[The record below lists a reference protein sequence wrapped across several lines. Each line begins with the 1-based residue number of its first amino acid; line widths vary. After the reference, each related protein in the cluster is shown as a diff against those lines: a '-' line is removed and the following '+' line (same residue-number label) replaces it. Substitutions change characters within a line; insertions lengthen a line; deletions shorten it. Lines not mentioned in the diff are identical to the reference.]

1 MKNLYQTPPSIG
13 ENPIIT
19 AVENLQEEVDILTN
33 RKYVFIGDS
42 YASGEIGSSWISNV
56 VSVLGENNCYSAAK
70 SGAGF
75 TIAGNSFFG
84 LINNLANTLTIDE
97 LSKVTDIVVGGGYND
112 AVYSKAT
119 PAEKLTAM
127 SDFVNFCSEN
137 FWNAKIHLAFIG
149 WGHVY
154 GTREKL
160 KSECTRWI
168 EFAGSNA
175 KTDYFSNIEFALH
188 RDDYFQGN
196 YVNPDFHPNPLG
208 NDFLS
213 KMIIQCL
220 RNGSCDI
227 HHNIAPEF
235 SGISQNF
242 SNAICKVNVDN
253 GSTIFELS
261 KAYNEDD
268 RSPWIFGSTK
278 NLPITIS
285 YNHAVNIATLGDEFD
300 GTSEKWSMSS
310 TAVCLHL
317 SDGTTKYLEA
327 VVGIGSGKLHLMLI
341 NNAHVENVAYI
352 DIAPFRIVYD
362 SMEA

>member
-13 ENPIIT
+13 ENPIIS
-19 AVENLQEEVDILTN
+19 AVENLQEEVDLLTN

-42 YASGEIGSSWISNV
+42 YASGEIGSSWISNA
-56 VSVLGENNCYSAAK
+56 VSVLGANNCYSASK

-75 TIAGNSFFG
+75 TIAGNSFFS

-112 AVYSKAT
+112 AVYSTAT
-119 PAEKLTAM
+119 PAEKITAM
-127 SDFVNFCSEN
+127 SAFVNFCVGN
-137 FWNAKIHLAFIG
+137 FWNAKIHFAFIG
-149 WGHVY
+149 WGHVD

-168 EFAGSNA
+168 EFSGSNA

-188 RDDYFQGN
+188 RDDYFQGS
-196 YVNPDFHPNPLG
+196 YVNPAFHPNALG

-220 RNGSCDI
+220 RNGSCDV
-227 HHNIAPEF
+227 HHNITPPFA
-235 SGISQNF
+235 GISQTFN
-242 SNAICKVNVDN
+242 NAVCKVNVDN
-253 GSTIFELS
+253 GVTVFELS
-261 KAYNEDD
+261 KTYNEDD
-268 RSPWIFGSTK
+268 RSPWIFGATK
-278 NLPITIS
+278 NLPTIYS
-285 YNHAVNIATLGDEFD
+285 YNHAVNIATLGDEFV
-300 GTSEKWSMSS
+300 GTSEKWATVN

-317 SDGTTKYLEA
+317 SDGTTQYHTA
-327 VVGIGSGKLHLMLI
+327 AVGIGSGKLYLMLI
-341 NNAHVENVAYI
+341 NSAHVDNVAYI